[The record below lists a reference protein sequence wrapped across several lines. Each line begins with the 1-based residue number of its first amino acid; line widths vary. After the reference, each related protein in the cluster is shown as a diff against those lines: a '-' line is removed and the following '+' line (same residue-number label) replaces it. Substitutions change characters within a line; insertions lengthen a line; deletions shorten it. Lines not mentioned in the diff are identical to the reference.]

1 MIILNRD
8 KPQKNEYIL
17 LDELEKINSLNKKKV
32 ILTKNLWIEKK
43 QILKEKQINV
53 GIQINSDESLDEIT
67 EDLRYFSLI
76 QFNFLTFRDGRPFS
90 IAKIL
95 RKKLNFEK
103 EIRASGH
110 ILPDQYIFLI
120 RCGFD
125 TVEIEEKSMDVWTRF
140 FKMVISKSK
149 SGGCPPG
156 AFFRRLFLPPL

>member
-1 MIILNRD
+1 MIILNKD
-8 KPQKNEYIL
+8 KPQKNEYIF
-17 LDELEKINSLNKKKV
+17 LDELEQIKSLNKKKV

-43 QILKEKQINV
+43 QILKEKKINV

-67 EDLRYFSLI
+67 KDLRYFSLI
-76 QFNFLTFRDGRPFS
+76 QFNFLTFKDGRPFS

-125 TVEIEEKSMDVWTRF
+125 TVEIEEKNMDVWTRF
-140 FKMVISKSK
+140 FKMDE
-149 SGGCPPG
+149 G
-156 AFFRRLFLPPL
+156 LYYQ

>member
-1 MIILNRD
+1 MIILNKD
-8 KPQKNEYIL
+8 KPQKNEYIF
-17 LDELEKINSLNKKKV
+17 LDELEQIKSLNKKKV

-43 QILKEKQINV
+43 QILKEKKINV

-67 EDLRYFSLI
+67 EDLQYFSLI

-140 FKMVISKSK
+140 FKMDE
-149 SGGCPPG
+149 G
-156 AFFRRLFLPPL
+156 LYYQ

>member
-1 MIILNRD
+1 MIILNKD
-8 KPQKNEYIL
+8 KPQKNEYIF
-17 LDELEKINSLNKKKV
+17 LDDLEQIKSLNKKKV

-43 QILKEKQINV
+43 QILKEKKINV
-53 GIQINSDESLDEIT
+53 GIQLNSDESLDEIT

-76 QFNFLTFRDGRPFS
+76 QFNFLTFKDGRPFS

-95 RKKLNFEK
+95 RKKLNFKK

-125 TVEIEEKSMDVWTRF
+125 TVEIEEKNMDVWTRF
-140 FKMVISKSK
+140 FKMDE
-149 SGGCPPG
+149 G
-156 AFFRRLFLPPL
+156 LYYQ

>member
-1 MIILNRD
+1 MIILNKD
-8 KPQKNEYIL
+8 KPQKNEYIF
-17 LDELEKINSLNKKKV
+17 LDELEQIKSLNKKKV

-43 QILKEKQINV
+43 QILKEKKINV

-67 EDLRYFSLI
+67 EDLQYFSLI
-76 QFNFLTFRDGRPFS
+76 QFNFLTFKDGRPFS
-90 IAKIL
+90 ITKIL

-125 TVEIEEKSMDVWTRF
+125 TVEIEEKNMDVWTRF
-140 FKMVISKSK
+140 FKMDE
-149 SGGCPPG
+149 G
-156 AFFRRLFLPPL
+156 LYYQ